1 MTSTTNERT
10 TQTYVESEQA
20 ARDAATRALADRGIL
35 RPEELLAFTTPANI
49 LAWCR
54 WWDAQH
60 GVRKELLADRVRS
73 GETAPALKTA
83 TAASQADYGDRVR
96 DWLVSK
102 MPDVCRVNVKVVDA
116 HRRLYGDELA
126 DQLAAVTSPHIAAI
140 AAVLRLHYQVGR
152 LTVKEHGAEIRA
164 AVREWDRRAIEDCEA
179 LQAAR
184 ETAGAV
190 A

>member
-10 TQTYVESEQA
+10 TQTYAQSEQA
-20 ARDAATRALADRGIL
+20 ARDAATRALADRGII
-35 RPEELLAFTTPANI
+35 RPEELLAFAAPANI

-60 GVRKELLADRVRS
+60 GVRKELLAERIRS

-83 TAASQADYGDRVR
+83 AGSQADYGDRVR

-102 MPDVCRVNVKVVDA
+102 MPDVCKVNAKVVDA

-126 DQLAAVTSPHIAAI
+126 DQLEAATSPHPAAI
-140 AAVLRLHYQVGR
+140 AAVLRLHYRVGR

-164 AVREWDRRAIEDCEA
+164 AVREWDRTAIADCAA
-179 LQAAR
+179 LQQAR
-184 ETAGAV
+184 ELQEV
-190 A
+190 S